1 MNDENIIER
10 LRSHGVAAESAWR
23 EFLHLYSRL
32 FLKVIWQ
39 FEKDHDG
46 AMEKYVYVC
55 EQFAA
60 NNFEILRRFKA
71 AYGPQPPKFS
81 TWLAAVARNLC
92 VDAHR
97 KSHGRK
103 QLPRMMRGMSNLE
116 RSIFQQYYWKGCSV
130 EEIRST
136 VGSFSIQQTGDD
148 IDEVINRVIML
159 GDGITRRASAPSFV
173 PFDEQQAITAQDEH
187 DYEMADVQRWLELW
201 MQELSAQEK
210 MILRLRFWEGMSGK
224 EIAGAMRIVP
234 EQRVYPL
241 IQNALRHLREKAK
254 EIEK

>member
-60 NNFEILRRFKA
+60 NNFEILRRFRA
-71 AYGPQPPKFS
+71 AYGPRPPKFS

-92 VDAHR
+92 IDAHR

-103 QLPRMMRGMSNLE
+103 QLPRMLRDMSTLD
-116 RSIFQQYYWKGCSV
+116 RSIFQLYYCKGCSV

-136 VGSFSIQQTGDD
+136 VGSSFMQAGGD
-148 IDEVINRVIML
+148 IDDAINRVIAL
-159 GDGITRRASAPSFV
+159 GEGVARRTPAPSFV
-173 PFDEQQAITAQDEH
+173 PFDEQQAMTAHAEH
-187 DYEMADVQRWLELW
+187 DYEMADVQQWLELW
-201 MQELSAQEK
+201 MQELSPREK
-210 MILRLRFWEGMSGK
+210 MILRLRFWENMSGK
-224 EIAGAMRIVP
+224 EIADVMRIVP